1 MSQQQFEHEV
11 TREEWDEMQS
21 ALPPHKSD
29 GYAEQMA
36 EFYEYL
42 FDCKREEF
50 NHGQS

>member
-11 TREEWDEMQS
+11 MSEEEMQS
-21 ALPPHKSD
+21 ALPPHKRD

-42 FDCKREEF
+42 FDGKREEF
-50 NHGQS
+50 NNGQS